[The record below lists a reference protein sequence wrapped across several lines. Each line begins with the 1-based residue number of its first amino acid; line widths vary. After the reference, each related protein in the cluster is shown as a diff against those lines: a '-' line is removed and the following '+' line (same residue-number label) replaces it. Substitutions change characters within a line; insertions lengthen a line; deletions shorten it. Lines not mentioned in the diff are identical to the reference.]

1 MLFSWYYQPYFATGY
16 PSLSLSEASPLAP
29 GLFDLRGV
37 SFAAWSLGAFAIGG
51 LAGLLI
57 RRVVPAIVATLA
69 VYMGLAL
76 TAGNFL
82 RQHYLAP
89 LGHQHAERGWF
100 SERGRF
106 PR

>member
-1 MLFSWYYQPYFATGY
+1 MRSGLLWPPAAAAISVLFSWYYQPYFATGY

-37 SFAAWSLGAFAIGG
+37 PFAAWTLVAFAIGA

-69 VYMGLAL
+69 VYLGLAW
-76 TAGNFL
+76 
-82 RQHYLAP
+82 R
-89 LGHQHAERGWF
+89 LGTSCASTTWR
-100 SERGRF
+100 RC
-106 PR
+106 